1 MKFENLKEIMLMNSV
16 DGERTPS
23 GTYPKVQ
30 VDEAIQE
37 LVDILAGKDATI
49 RKILSESLSKQN
61 ESVVFEN
68 KMADR
73 IKELMEE
80 CRKYK
85 LAEESANAKSKD
97 LAMRVVELQ
106 DKVKSLEAENKAC
119 REELDHEREQFAITL
134 DEMEKKVEHARSYK
148 NVLKNRARTTMLWY
162 RQAKKNLT
170 EVEQDCAAFYE
181 RNKELEERCENLEH
195 RKYALESKDEVS
207 ESELQQLREQL
218 KNATD
223 NANKYR
229 ELWCEAQ
236 QKVWNSQWTSV
247 KDGLPKHNGNYA
259 VVLEGVECIVP
270 FDDCG
275 QEFGWWERTYTRSG
289 GVDGE
294 EFTKADV
301 THWIELPPVPTKE
314 KSDG

>member
-106 DKVKSLEAENKAC
+106 DKVKSLEVENKA
-119 REELDHEREQFAITL
+119 
-134 DEMEKKVEHARSYK
+134 
-148 NVLKNRARTTMLWY
+148 
-162 RQAKKNLT
+162 
-170 EVEQDCAAFYE
+170 
-181 RNKELEERCENLEH
+181 
-195 RKYALESKDEVS
+195 
-207 ESELQQLREQL
+207 
-218 KNATD
+218 
-223 NANKYR
+223 
-229 ELWCEAQ
+229 WC
-236 QKVWNSQWTSV
+236 SQWTSI

>member
-1 MKFENLKEIMLMNSV
+1 MKFEELKEIILVNSV
-16 DGERTPS
+16 DGERSPS
-23 GTYPKVQ
+23 GTYPKVP

-37 LVDILAGKDATI
+37 LVTTIKSKDETI
-49 RKILSESLSKQN
+49 RKVISESLSKQN
-61 ESVVFEN
+61 ETVVFES
-68 KMADR
+68 KLAER

-80 CRKYK
+80 CRKSK

-97 LAMRVVELQ
+97 MALRVVELQ
-106 DKVKSLEAENKAC
+106 DKVKALDEENKAC

-134 DEMEKKVEHARSYK
+134 HEMEKKVEHARSYK

-170 EVEQDCAAFYE
+170 EVEQDCAAFYK
-181 RNKELEERCENLEH
+181 RNKELEERCQNLEH
-195 RKYALESKDEVS
+195 RKYALEAKDEVS
-207 ESELQQLREQL
+207 ESELQQLQEQL

-236 QKVWNSQWTSV
+236 QKVLNSQWISV

-259 VVLEGVECIVP
+259 VVLDGVECIVP

-275 QEFGWWERTYTRSG
+275 QEFGWWERTYNRNG
-289 GVDGE
+289 GVDE
-294 EFTKADV
+294 EFTTADV

>member
-1 MKFENLKEIMLMNSV
+1 MAMELNCNQNDK
-16 DGERTPS
+16 D
-23 GTYPKVQ
+23 TYIRSLE
-30 VDEAIQE
+30 D
-37 LVDILAGKDATI
+37 TI
-49 RKILSESLSKQN
+49 RKVILDSASRQN
-61 ESVVFEN
+61 ESVILET
-68 KMADR
+68 KMSNR

-80 CRKYK
+80 CRVACVERDQA
-85 LAEESANAKSKD
+85 LAKAKD

-106 DKVKSLEAENKAC
+106 DKMKALEEENKAC
-119 REELDHEREQFAITL
+119 REELDHERGQFAVTL

-148 NVLKNRARTTMLWY
+148 NVLKNRAKTTMLWY

-170 EVEQDCAAFYE
+170 EVEQDCAVFYK

-207 ESELQQLREQL
+207 ESELQQLQEKL

-236 QKVWNSQWTSV
+236 QKVLNSQWTSV

-275 QEFGWWERTYTRSG
+275 QEFGWWERIYTRSG

-294 EFTKADV
+294 EFIKADV

-314 KSDG
+314 ESDG

>member
-1 MKFENLKEIMLMNSV
+1 
-16 DGERTPS
+16 
-23 GTYPKVQ
+23 
-30 VDEAIQE
+30 
-37 LVDILAGKDATI
+37 
-49 RKILSESLSKQN
+49 
-61 ESVVFEN
+61 
-68 KMADR
+68 
-73 IKELMEE
+73 
-80 CRKYK
+80 
-85 LAEESANAKSKD
+85 
-97 LAMRVVELQ
+97 
-106 DKVKSLEAENKAC
+106 
-119 REELDHEREQFAITL
+119 
-134 DEMEKKVEHARSYK
+134 
-148 NVLKNRARTTMLWY
+148 MLWY
-162 RQAKKNLT
+162 RNAKKCLT
-170 EVEQDCAAFYE
+170 ETEQSCAAFYK

-207 ESELQQLREQL
+207 ELELQQLQEKL

-236 QKVWNSQWTSV
+236 QKVWCSQWTSV

-270 FDDCG
+270 FNDCG

-289 GVDGE
+289 GVDE

-314 KSDG
+314 ESDE

>member
-1 MKFENLKEIMLMNSV
+1 MKFEELKEIMLVNSV
-16 DGERTPS
+16 DWEPAPS
-23 GTYPKVQ
+23 GTYTKES

-37 LVDILAGKDATI
+37 LEGALKGKDETI

-61 ESVVFEN
+61 ETIIFEDKLAN
-68 KMADR
+68 R
-73 IKELMEE
+73 IKELMDE
-80 CRKYK
+80 CRQRK
-85 LAEESANAKSKD
+85 LAEESAKAQSKD
-97 LAMRVVELQ
+97 MALRVVELQ
-106 DKVKSLEAENKAC
+106 DKVKALEAENKAC
-119 REELDHEREQFAITL
+119 RVELDHEREQFAVTL
-134 DEMEKKVEHARSYK
+134 NEMEKKVEHARSYK

-170 EVEQDCAAFYE
+170 EVEQTCAAFYE

-207 ESELQQLREQL
+207 ESELQQLQEKL

-236 QKVWNSQWTSV
+236 QKVWNSQWISV

-275 QEFGWWERTYTRSG
+275 QEFGWWERTYNRNG
-289 GVDGE
+289 GVDE
-294 EFTKADV
+294 DFTKYADRKMPS
-301 THWIELPPVPTKE
+301 L
-314 KSDG
+314 